1 MLRGFAVFM
10 WTNAMKLEHLSV
22 ATGTMHKG
30 MTLREFFEECVRCNV
45 AGLPYV
51 DDQGSVVG
59 RISIRDVYKHM
70 AIPDH
75 LIQVAHV
82 LGDQTDK
89 IDLPE
94 MKVMET
100 MAEPVE
106 NYLLE
111 NIPSVSPR
119 SSIVKAL
126 AIMEM
131 FNTSYIFLI
140 DDEGYKGIVTR
151 MVIARRMLS
160 CVQEK
165 EDETRQSTH
174 DAISVSEPAATRKD
188 DSCFHRKE

>member
-1 MLRGFAVFM
+1 
-10 WTNAMKLEHLSV
+10 MKLEHLAI
-22 ATGTMHKG
+22 ATGVMRKG
-30 MTLREFFEECVRCNV
+30 MTVRDFFEECARCNV

-51 DDQGSVVG
+51 NDQDKVVG

-75 LIQVAHV
+75 LIRVAHM

-89 IDLPE
+89 LDLPE

-100 MAEPVE
+100 LALPVE
-106 NYLLE
+106 RYLLE
-111 NIPSVSPR
+111 NIPSVSPQ

-140 DDEGYKGIVTR
+140 EDGEYKGVVTR
-151 MVIARRMLS
+151 MVIAHRMLL
-160 CVQEK
+160 CVKSK
-165 EDETRQSTH
+165 EAESASKTTGSRHNPCFPQSH
-174 DAISVSEPAATRKD
+174 
-188 DSCFHRKE
+188 

>member
-1 MLRGFAVFM
+1 MLRGFAVILR
-10 WTNAMKLEHLSV
+10 TIAMKLERLSV
-22 ATGTMHKG
+22 ATGTMRKG

-75 LIQVAHV
+75 LVQVAHV